1 MRCGF
6 MGDPV
11 RLFVSVDV
19 SVSEAMRSIAA
30 EIGSIRNV
38 RASKEDQI
46 HITLSFLGD
55 TPPERIPGLVANLR
69 ESLSGISS
77 FGLSLKG
84 IGAFPN
90 VRRPR
95 VVWIGIDEGRNELAL
110 LAGRVRYAVR
120 KSRLK
125 QDDKPFS
132 PHVTI
137 GRVQGP
143 VDVSELEKRYR
154 DKVFSEFRVDSVRLM
169 SSVLG
174 PSGAKHTLVE
184 RIVLL

>member
-1 MRCGF
+1 
-6 MGDPV
+6 MGETV
-11 RLFVSVDV
+11 RLFISVDV
-19 SVSEAMRSIAA
+19 SVADALREAIGTVSSIK
-30 EIGSIRNV
+30 GV
-38 RASKEDQI
+38 RASREDQI

-55 TPPERIPGLVANLR
+55 TPSERIPGLITNLR
-69 ESLSGISS
+69 SALSGTEA
-77 FGLSLKG
+77 FDVSLKG

-90 VRRPR
+90 PKRPR
-95 VVWIGIDEGRNELAL
+95 VVWVGIDDGKEDLAL
-110 LAGRVRYAVR
+110 LAGRVRDAVR

-143 VDVSELEKRYR
+143 ADVSELEKRYR

>member
-6 MGDPV
+6 MGEPV

-19 SVSEAMRSIAA
+19 SVSEAMRSVVA

-95 VVWIGIDEGRNELAL
+95 VVWIGIDEGRDELAL
-110 LAGRVRYAVR
+110 LADRVRGAVA
-120 KSRLK
+120 KSRLR

-132 PHVTI
+132 PHVTV

-143 VDVSELEKRYR
+143 ADVSEAERRYR
-154 DKVFSEFRVDSVRLM
+154 GTVFSEFTVGSVRLM
-169 SSVLG
+169 RSVLA
-174 PSGAKHTLVE
+174 PSGAKHTVVE
-184 RIVLL
+184 DIALL